1 MSWLKCRGGVRRGKD
16 LTFSRYD
23 AAVYLRNEQDIKAY
37 LEAVLED
44 GDPSMIG
51 VALGNIARSRI
62 VSQLAR
68 DAKMSRD
75 SIHDVLSGQGNQ
87 SFATIAKLENVLGFR
102 IELTNAKLS

>member
-1 MSWLKCRGGVRRGKD
+1 MRGKD
-16 LTFSRYD
+16 LTFNRYD

-51 VALGNIARSRI
+51 VALGNIARSRS
-62 VSQLAR
+62 VSQLAM

-75 SIHDVLSGQGNQ
+75 SILDVLSGQGNP
-87 SFATIAKLENVLGFR
+87 SFATIAKLANVLGFR
-102 IELTNAKLS
+102 IELMQNSVSRLVER

>member
-1 MSWLKCRGGVRRGKD
+1 MRGKD

-51 VALGNIARSRI
+51 VALGNIARSRS
-62 VSQLAR
+62 VSQLAM

-75 SIHDVLSGQGNQ
+75 SILDVLSGQGSPN
-87 SFATIAKLENVLGFR
+87 FATIAKLANVMGFR
-102 IELTNAKLS
+102 IELMQNSVSRPVER

>member
-1 MSWLKCRGGVRRGKD
+1 MKGKD
-16 LTFSRYD
+16 VKFNRYD

-37 LEAVLED
+37 LETVLED
-44 GDPSMIG
+44 ADPSMIG

-75 SIHDVLSGQGNQ
+75 SIHDVLSGQGNP
-87 SFATIAKLENVLGFR
+87 SFATIAKLANVLGFR
-102 IELTNAKLS
+102 IELMQNSVSRLVER

>member
-1 MSWLKCRGGVRRGKD
+1 MRGKD
-16 LTFSRYD
+16 VKFNRYD

-37 LEAVLED
+37 LETVLED
-44 GDPSMIG
+44 ADPSMIG

-75 SIHDVLSGQGNQ
+75 STHDVLSGQGNP
-87 SFATIAKLENVLGFR
+87 SFATIAKLANVLGFR
-102 IELTNAKLS
+102 IELMQNSVSRLVER